1 MSVPRMTNCPNC
13 GAPIE
18 SDVCRFC
25 GTKLIN
31 IADLKIGDPIWL
43 TFSDESGVQGVR
55 LSLDKISIRHELGD
69 SAFYADAKPV
79 LIGPGKYE
87 IELSGTPCSNN
98 KGVWGYKTDNP
109 EANIFEVIKKGSTDK

>member
-18 SDVCRFC
+18 TDVCRFC

-43 TFSDESGVQGVR
+43 TFSDRFGVR
-55 LSLDKISIRHELGD
+55 GIRLCLDKISVHYESGD
-69 SAFYADAKPV
+69 SAFYVDNKPA
-79 LIGPGKYE
+79 LAGPGKYE
-87 IELSGTPCSNN
+87 IELSGTPCKNN
-98 KGVWGYKTDNP
+98 KGVYGYATDDPN
-109 EANIFEVIKKGSTDK
+109 ADIYDVIK